1 MKTANKSRIMR
12 PHQNISLKLKQID
25 FAKSLMPEVQDPAST
40 SLFAFS
46 NLEVIPEEMKNLS
59 YWKKKSKKSY
69 IKIHIKIHGQN
80 KILISY

>member
-25 FAKSLMPEVQDPAST
+25 FAKSLMPEVQDDPAST

-46 NLEVIPEEMKNLS
+46 NLEVIPEDMKNSS
-59 YWKKKSKKSY
+59 YWKK
-69 IKIHIKIHGQN
+69 IKEII
-80 KILISY
+80 Y